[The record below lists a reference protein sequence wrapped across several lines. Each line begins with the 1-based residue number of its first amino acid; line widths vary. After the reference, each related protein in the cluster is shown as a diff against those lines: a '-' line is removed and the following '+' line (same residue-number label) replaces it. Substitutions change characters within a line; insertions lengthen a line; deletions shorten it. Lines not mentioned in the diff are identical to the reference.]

1 MTPDGPPDAPARTH
15 HGGSAGFVAPAY
27 GSRSLSDVIPAVAA
41 ALGVADDVVALGGPQ
56 APTDLVLPSAPAY
69 VVFLIDGLG
78 ARLLERHAEDAPF
91 LAALASG
98 SEAGTAGVP
107 STTATSL
114 TSLGTGLAPGQHGL
128 VGFTSRIPGTERL
141 LCPLQWDEDIDPRSW
156 QPHPTMFELLT
167 RSGVT
172 VTSVNSRDYEH
183 SGLTLAAHRGA
194 VYVGADRVGE
204 RIAAVQQA
212 CAHRPSLTYVYDAD
226 LDWTGHRHGVDS
238 AAWRQQ
244 LAMVDAEAERLR
256 DALPAD
262 VRLLVTADH
271 GMVDAA
277 PTTRIDVD
285 DHTDLLDGVWLFG
298 GEARLRHLYCA
309 SRAVPDV
316 VATWR
321 SVLGDR
327 AEVLT
332 RDEALARQWFGTT
345 QDAVRPRLG
354 DVVVAARGDTAVVSR
369 RLFAHEALLVGFHG
383 SLTPEEML
391 IPILVA

>member
-1 MTPDGPPDAPARTH
+1 M
-15 HGGSAGFVAPAY
+15 SAGRLVGGLGGRPTGEFVAPAY
-27 GSRSLSDVIPAVAA
+27 GSRSLSDVIPAVAT
-41 ALGVADDVVALGGPQ
+41 ALGVSEEVGGAALSGPD
-56 APTDLVLPSAPAY
+56 ALVLPEASAY

-78 ARLLERHAEDAPF
+78 ALLLDRHVEDAPF
-91 LAALASG
+91 LSALARG
-98 SEAGTAGVP
+98 ATTGTAGVP

-114 TSLGTGLAPGQHGL
+114 TSLGTGLTPGRHGL
-128 VGFTSRIPGTERL
+128 VGFTSRVPGTERL
-141 LCPLQWDEDIDPRSW
+141 LCALQWDKDIDPRAW
-156 QPHPTMFELLT
+156 QPHPTMFERLT
-167 RSGVT
+167 RAGVT
-172 VTSVNSRDYEH
+172 VTSVNSRDYEG
-183 SGLTLAAHRGA
+183 SGLTVAAHRGA

-212 CAHRPSLTYVYDAD
+212 SAHRPSLTYVYDAD

-244 LAMVDAEAERLR
+244 LAMIDAEAERLR
-256 DALPAD
+256 EALPDD

-271 GMVDAA
+271 GMVDAR

-285 DHTDLLDGVWLFG
+285 DHAELLDGVWLLG

-309 SRAVPDV
+309 TRAVPDV
-316 VATWR
+316 VAIWR
-321 SVLGDR
+321 GVLGER

-332 RDEALARQWFGTT
+332 REEALELGWFGATD
-345 QDAVRPRLG
+345 DAVRPRLG
-354 DVVVAARGDTAVVSR
+354 DVIVAARADTAVVSR

-383 SLTPEEML
+383 SLTPDEML